1 MCAVAAV
8 FALKGKIV
16 VPLVPGNSYSGRTR
30 ASERYECIPMVPV
43 LPCCACMH
51 AHVHVIIRHQRR
63 ISAEIRGGSGG
74 YQKRRISVWRGG
86 FWLKPVVRIRQIRQR
101 ISADIRQRIWSV
113 TSMDANQDF
122 CSNVCGAQSLSKTF
136 IQTFG
141 VQSNTFVPTFWV
153 QSKTFVQTFC
163 V

>member
-8 FALKGKIV
+8 FALKGKIFV
-16 VPLVPGNSYSGRTR
+16 ALVPGSSYSGRTR
-30 ASERYECIPMVPV
+30 ANSNAGI
-43 LPCCACMH
+43 PCCACMH

-86 FWLKPVVRIRQIRQR
+86 FWQKPVVRIRQIRRR

-113 TSMDANQDF
+113 TSMLP
-122 CSNVCGAQSLSKTF
+122 GHF
-136 IQTFG
+136 I
-141 VQSNTFVPTFWV
+141 
-153 QSKTFVQTFC
+153 KKKLL
-163 V
+163 